1 MVRTKGMVRNVF
13 LLGVFLALII
23 TAVWLLLRGSDWESR
38 AVVGSRP
45 DADSLRFVPRED
57 TSPNRDQETVS
68 GVLSIFNEELVFAS
82 SEFRLTA
89 QEFEIEA
96 QDFNLSLLGNP
107 ALRVEN
113 TYPTLN
119 LRTAGTYVREG
130 ELLRL
135 QITEVTPV
143 LQVRMEDEV
152 RSLPTAEQTRI
163 LTNLQSSGVRIP
175 EADSTNPYLV
185 TVRRVQEDPVE
196 VRSVEDTT
204 TRFVFVEN

>member
-23 TAVWLLLRGSDWESR
+23 TAVWLLLRGSDWGSR
-38 AVVGSRP
+38 AVVESGP
-45 DADSLRFVPRED
+45 NVDSLRIDPEED
-57 TSPNRDQETVS
+57 VSPNADQETVS

-82 SEFRLTA
+82 SEFTLTPE
-89 QEFEIEA
+89 EFEIKA

-119 LRTAGTYVREG
+119 LRIAGTYVREG

-135 QITEVTPV
+135 QITEVTPI
-143 LQVRMEDEV
+143 LQVRTEGEV

-163 LTNLQSSGVRIP
+163 LTNLQNSGVRIP
-175 EADSTNPYLV
+175 EANSINPYLV